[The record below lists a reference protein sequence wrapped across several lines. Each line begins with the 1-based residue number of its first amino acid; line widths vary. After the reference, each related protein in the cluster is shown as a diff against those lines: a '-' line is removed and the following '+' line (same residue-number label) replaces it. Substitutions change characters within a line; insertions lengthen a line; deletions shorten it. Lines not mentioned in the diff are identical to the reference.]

1 MEKNCGIV
9 KERDSLHFFTQFND
23 KLCVSAYLQRA
34 HLLPDLS
41 SAVVAT
47 PHIHQQTFPI
57 AVTQQITTT
66 PILPVTLDPSSPTN
80 TTSPNQHNALIYAC
94 IFASTVAKR
103 AAELAFADKRRS
115 MTAPDV
121 IERIGTAFQDI
132 VQE

>member
-1 MEKNCGIV
+1 MLN
-9 KERDSLHFFTQFND
+9 T
-23 KLCVSAYLQRA
+23 YLQRS

-41 SAVVAT
+41 TTLTAT
-47 PHIHQQTFPI
+47 PHIHQQSFPI

-66 PILPVTLDPSSPTN
+66 PILPVTLDPTSSPTTN
-80 TTSPNQHNALIYAC
+80 TSPNQHNALIYAC

-103 AAELAFADKRRS
+103 AAELTFADKGRS